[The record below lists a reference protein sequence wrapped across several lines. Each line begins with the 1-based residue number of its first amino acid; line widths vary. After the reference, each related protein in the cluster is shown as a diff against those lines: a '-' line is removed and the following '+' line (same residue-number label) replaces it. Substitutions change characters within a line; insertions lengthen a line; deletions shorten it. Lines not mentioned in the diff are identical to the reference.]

1 MEKIFILGNENSR
14 QWGSSIGNV
23 IDIPIITVNDYAG
36 IHDFVVSNIKNLP
49 NDGKIIIDL
58 DATEPAVALNIALHI
73 RLSVIELRE
82 RVLLPILLVSYLPL
96 QSFLSLGECSEF
108 FLTRSG
114 YAFCN
119 PQETNINIDALQ
131 GILPEDYVGEFLNQ
145 IHISPDANVGT
156 HSMANQW
163 GADVLNRL
171 ISKNDNEETE
181 DIKDAKKKLY
191 YKYVFLHTVKFEDII
206 QEKNVIDHRR
216 NEMFLATQKKVLL
229 IDDEA
234 DKGWEMVI
242 RKWLHGASIDVVNN
256 TVKNFEELPL
266 DIKKKINDSFYDLY
280 LLDLRLLGTIEDN
293 IYDTNDF
300 SGMKVLKKI
309 KSINRGNQVII
320 MTASNKAWN
329 MKALLDEGADGYY
342 IKESPE
348 LQLPQSFS
356 EANFQSFRHDVQ
368 LAFNSGYKKKIF
380 ITSEN
385 IIKTLA
391 SPTNINGNLANE
403 IDTSLRSALNQI
415 LTAKKKNEFA
425 FAFLTLFQIIEMICN
440 EYVTIDTTTR
450 SADSTTWIIDGNLP
464 LYEYDTGGHS
474 PVRGQIVSK
483 EHPSIRNRITAILID
498 LCQETN
504 CTFFKNNIDVCID
517 RRNAFVHKDAG
528 KLSDPQIAKVF
539 QPEGFQHL
547 LQTVEHIIM
556 KLK

>member
-1 MEKIFILGNENSR
+1 MEKIFILGNENSKL
-14 QWGSSIGNV
+14 WNSSFDTFIQ
-23 IDIPIITVNDYAG
+23 IPVLTANDYAD
-36 IHDFVVSNIKNLP
+36 IHDFVVSNIKNVP

-58 DATEPAVALNIALHI
+58 DAVDPAVALNIALHI
-73 RLSVIELRE
+73 RLSVIELKE

-119 PQETNINIDALQ
+119 PQEIDINIDALQ
-131 GILPEDYVGEFLNQ
+131 GILQEDYVGEFLNQ

-171 ISKNDNEETE
+171 ISINDNEVTE
-181 DIKDAKKKLY
+181 DIKEAKKKLY

-206 QEKNVIDHRR
+206 HEKNIISHRR

-242 RKWLHGASIDVVNN
+242 RKWLHGASVDVVNN
-256 TVKNFEELPL
+256 SVKNFEELPQ

-329 MKALLDEGADGYY
+329 MKALIDEGADGYY

-356 EANFQSFRHDVQ
+356 EANFRSFYHDVQ
-368 LAFNSGYKKKIF
+368 LAFKSGYKKTIF
-380 ITSEN
+380 VTIEN

-391 SPTNINGNLANE
+391 SPTNINGSLANE
-403 IDTSLRSALNQI
+403 IDTSLRAALNQL
-415 LTAKKKNEFA
+415 LTAKEKNDFA
-425 FAFLTLFQIIEMICN
+425 YAYLALFQIIEMICN
-440 EYVTIDTTTR
+440 EFVTIDTTTR
-450 SADSTTWIIDGNLP
+450 SANTTTWIIDGNLP
-464 LYEYDTGGHS
+464 LYEYDTSGYR
-474 PVRGQIVSK
+474 PIRGRIISK

-504 CTFFKNNIDVCID
+504 CAFYKNNIDVCIE
-517 RRNAFVHKDAG
+517 RRNAFVHKDVG
-528 KLSDPQIAKVF
+528 KLSDVQIAKVF

-547 LQTVEHIIM
+547 LQTVEHIIL